1 MPKILADENVHHDI
15 VHGLRE
21 QGHEVLSV
29 PEIGLTGSSDDTI
42 LQYSIKHNL
51 LLLSGDKDFGGLI
64 EFGTLWGKGQVILL
78 RYRLINI
85 KKMVKNIG
93 EILANEQELITSE
106 NSFVIVLS
114 EAGYRIHRHRN

>member
-1 MPKILADENVHHDI
+1 MAKILADENVHHDI
-15 VHGLRE
+15 IRGLRE
-21 QGHEVLSV
+21 QGHEVLFV
-29 PEIGLTGSSDDTI
+29 PEIGLAGSSDDAI
-42 LQYSIKHNL
+42 LQYSIKHNF

-85 KKMVKNIG
+85 KRMVKNIG
-93 EILANEQELITSE
+93 EILANEQELIASE